1 MDIYC
6 TRCGEPWD
14 MDTLWDIADERDI
27 TYNKAHRIFLKEGCK
42 AIGADIDCIP
52 QGKQVS
58 AMYAVLADLMGD
70 DVDGIASTLEDFEYL
85 HGE

>member
-14 MDTLWDIADERDI
+14 MDVIHDIAEDHDI
-27 TYNKAHRIFLKEGCK
+27 EYGQAHKLFLKNGCLAVDETITCLK
-42 AIGADIDCIP
+42 
-52 QGKQVS
+52 QNKQVS

-70 DVDGIASTLEDFEYL
+70 DVDGIAATLEDFEYL
-85 HGE
+85 HGD